1 MAEEGVAAVADEP
14 VLAHKHTAN
23 IRCIYRS
30 GTGECALDWPFER
43 LGEALADADGT
54 LWVDIEDPD
63 GACVAEIDALFREV
77 FKFHPLAIEDA
88 LRDANV
94 PKLDDWDRYL
104 YLVFHAVDFDPDTD
118 ELRLQE
124 LDIFL
129 ARNYLVT
136 YRTCPMSM
144 VERVRKNIQADAANR
159 LRRRPDHILYLLLDH
174 GVNDHLTAIEHLDAA
189 IDAIMD
195 IVLDRAVPQT
205 LQRIFQIKRSVARLY
220 RVIVP
225 QREVANR
232 LTRDPY
238 PQIGD
243 RDRVYFR
250 DVYDGLVRLHDLT
263 EGIRDLVSGAID
275 TYLSVSANRTNE
287 IMKTLT
293 IVTVLFLPLN
303 FVVGF
308 FGMNFFGANI
318 EIERFWSLHTLLFVL
333 GCTVMVSAA
342 IGIWLWGRH
351 RGWY

>member
-1 MAEEGVAAVADEP
+1 MEALVEQEAVPSTHHHNA
-14 VLAHKHTAN
+14 KF
-23 IRCIYRS
+23 RCIYRS
-30 GTGECALDWPFER
+30 GAGSCHLDWPMER
-43 LGEALADADGT
+43 LAEALADGDGT

-63 GACVAEIDALFREV
+63 GTCTAEIETLFRDT
-77 FKFHPLAIEDA
+77 FGFHPLAIEDA
-88 LRDANV
+88 LREANI

-104 YLVFHAVDFDPDTD
+104 YLVFHAIDFAPETD
-118 ELRLQE
+118 ELTLHE
-124 LDIFL
+124 LDVFL
-129 ARNYLVT
+129 ARNYLVSYHT
-136 YRTCPMSM
+136 RPMSLID
-144 VERVRKNIQADAANR
+144 RVRKVINTDKENR
-159 LRRRPDHILYLLLDH
+159 LRRRPDHILYLLLDQ
-174 GVNDHLTAIEHLDAA
+174 GVSDHIIAIEHLDEA
-189 IDAIMD
+189 IEGVMD
-195 IVLDRAVPQT
+195 VVLEQAVPQT

-263 EGIRDLVSGAID
+263 EGIRDLVGSAID
-275 TYLSVSANRTNE
+275 TYLSVSANRTND

-318 EIERFWSLHTLLFVL
+318 ELDRFWSVHTAVFAL
-333 GCTVMVSAA
+333 GTLSMVGAA
-342 IGIWLWGRH
+342 VGIWLWGRH

>member
-1 MAEEGVAAVADEP
+1 MQADTTNTETAP
-14 VLAHKHTAN
+14 TAPNPHTAK
-23 IRCIYRS
+23 IRSVFRT
-30 GTGECALDWPFER
+30 GHGECHLDWPRER
-43 LGEALADADGT
+43 IAEATQDPEGT

-63 GACVAEIDALFREV
+63 GACVAEIEALFKDV
-77 FKFHPLAIEDA
+77 FGFHPLAIEDA
-88 LRDANV
+88 LRESNV
-94 PKLDDWDRYL
+94 PKIDDWDRYL
-104 YLVFHAVDFDPDTD
+104 YVVFHAIDFDPKTD
-118 ELRLQE
+118 EITLHE
-124 LDIFL
+124 LDCFL

-136 YRTCPMSM
+136 YRTRAMPL
-144 VERVRKNIQADAANR
+144 VERVRKTVANDSQNR
-159 LRRRPDHILYLLLDH
+159 MRRRADHILYLLLDQ
-174 GVNDHLTAIEHLDAA
+174 GVADHLTAIEHLDESV
-189 IDAIMD
+189 DEIMD
-195 IVLDRAVPQT
+195 IVLEKPIPAT
-205 LQRIFQIKRSVARLY
+205 LQRIFQIKRSTARLY

-238 PQIGD
+238 AQIGD

-308 FGMNFFGANI
+308 FGMNFFGGNI
-318 EIERFWSLHTLLFVL
+318 ELDRLWSWHTAWFAL
-333 GCTVMVSAA
+333 GCCVMLGAA
-342 IGIWLWGRH
+342 IGIWMWGRH